1 MQRCKIEFISKLINQ
16 LNKKLLDKLYKIL
29 APKELIG
36 KSCLVVMGSEG
47 RAEQILRTDQ
57 DNALIISDDCSIS
70 EEKLREFTH
79 LLQRL

>member
-1 MQRCKIEFISKLINQ
+1 MLKLINQ

-47 RAEQILRTDQ
+47 RAKQKILRTDQ

-70 EEKLREFTH
+70 EEKLKEFH
-79 LLQRL
+79 SSFYRDFS